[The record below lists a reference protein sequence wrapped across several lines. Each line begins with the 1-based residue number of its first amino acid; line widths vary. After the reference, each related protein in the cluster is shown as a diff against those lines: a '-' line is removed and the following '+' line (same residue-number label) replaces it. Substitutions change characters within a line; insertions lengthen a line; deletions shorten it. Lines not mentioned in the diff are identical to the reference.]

1 MLNGDKNQVISKP
14 HNRIW
19 AIAGPAMLAN
29 SSAPLVG
36 LVDTWAVGHLPS
48 DVHLAAVGLAGA
60 VFTYIFWMFGFL
72 RMGTTG
78 LVAQAHG
85 AGDQQKVLHELV
97 RATVLGGVIAVG
109 ILLVHGWI
117 RDISFALMATPDAV
131 VPYAERY
138 FNIRI
143 WSAPATLF
151 FYSVNGFLIG
161 TARAKS
167 ALLLQLVLNITNGI
181 FNLIFV
187 IGMGMGVEGVALG
200 TVIAEWL
207 AAILGFIMIAR
218 IFGLRAYLAAFVHA
232 RVWRGDK
239 FKRLFSLN
247 SFIFMRTLLLLTAL
261 LLVTRTAAGFG
272 QTALAASHIVT
283 QFLMLISLG
292 LDGFAYAA
300 EALAGAAYG
309 AGNRKAFRMWV
320 KQSFIWAIGT
330 AVVYSLIFAIGGNS
344 IAATLTDLTPVQDII
359 ATLLPIIAVLPL
371 FAVWCYQFDGIY
383 IGATAAS
390 AMFGTMAIAFA
401 VYIPTL
407 KLLSANYGLAGVWWA
422 VIVFMAVRGITQA
435 LWYKRIENKLS

>member
-1 MLNGDKNQVISKP
+1 MTIINESNAARSSHK
-14 HNRIW
+14 RIW

-85 AGDQQKVLHELV
+85 AGDQKKVLYELV
-97 RATVLGGVIAVG
+97 RATLLGAVIAVA
-109 ILLVHGWI
+109 ILLAHGWI

-131 VPYAERY
+131 SPYAERY

-167 ALLLQLVLNITNGI
+167 ALLLQLVLNITNGV
-181 FNLIFV
+181 FNMIFV

-218 IFGLRAYLAAFVHA
+218 IFGLRGYLAAFVHA
-232 RVWRGDK
+232 RVWRADK

-309 AGNRKAFRMWV
+309 AGNRKSFRMWV
-320 KQSFIWAIGT
+320 MHSFMWAIGT
-330 AVVYSLIFAIGGNS
+330 AVVYSLIFAVGGNG
-344 IAATLTDLTPVQDII
+344 IAATLTDLAPVQGII
-359 ATLLPIIAVLPL
+359 ATLLPIIAVMPL
-371 FAVWCYQFDGIY
+371 VAVWCYQFDGIY
-383 IGATAAS
+383 IGATAGT

-401 VYIPTL
+401 VYIPAL

-422 VIVFMAVRGITQA
+422 VIVFMAVRGIAQA
-435 LWYKRIENKLS
+435 LWYWRIENKLS

>member
-1 MLNGDKNQVISKP
+1 MTDGDENQVFSRP
-14 HNRIW
+14 HHRIW

-60 VFTYIFWMFGFL
+60 IFTYIFWMFGFL

-85 AGDQQKVLHELV
+85 AGDQSRVLAELV
-97 RATVLGGVIAVG
+97 RAVLLGGVIAVL
-109 ILLVHGWI
+109 ILFVHVWI
-117 RDISFALMATPDAV
+117 RDISFALMETPDSV
-131 VPYAERY
+131 MPYAEKY
-138 FNIRI
+138 FDIRI

-151 FYSVNGFLIG
+151 FYSINGFLIG

-167 ALLLQLVLNITNGI
+167 ALVLQLVLNITNGVL
-181 FNLIFV
+181 NLVFV

-207 AAILGFIMIAR
+207 AALLGFIMVAR
-218 IFGLRAYLAAFVHA
+218 IFGLKNYLSAFIQA
-232 RVWRGDK
+232 RVWHAEK

-272 QTALAASHIVT
+272 QTALAASHVVT
-283 QFLMLISLG
+283 QFLLLISLG

-309 AGNRKAFRMWV
+309 ANNRRDFRRWV
-320 KQSFIWAIGT
+320 ILSFMWAIGT
-330 AVVYSLIFAIGGNS
+330 AIVYSAVFALGGNF
-344 IAATLTDLTPVQDII
+344 IAAILTDLKPVQDSIDSLLPI
-359 ATLLPIIAVLPL
+359 LVLLPIIAV
-371 FAVWCYQFDGIY
+371 WSYQFDGIY

-390 AMFGTMAIAFA
+390 AMFGTMAISFM
-401 VYIPTL
+401 VYIPAL
-407 KLLSANYGLAGVWWA
+407 DILSTHYGLEGVWYA
-422 VIVFMAVRGITQA
+422 ILVFMVARGVTQA
-435 LWYKRIENKLS
+435 IWYKRLEYKLS